1 MFFVEHSAK
10 VKFFTPLAK
19 DGEVCYTIDAVGA
32 ELVRMHAGCLEHP
45 HELVVLQHAQAP
57 AFFLFLIRKL
67 QNLNYVRYR
76 YFIFTTIHCFRLESL
91 LIFLTAFL

>member
-1 MFFVEHSAK
+1 MW
-10 VKFFTPLAK
+10 
-19 DGEVCYTIDAVGA
+19 YTIDAVGA

-57 AFFLFLIRKL
+57 AVFLFLIRKL

>member
-1 MFFVEHSAK
+1 M
-10 VKFFTPLAK
+10 
-19 DGEVCYTIDAVGA
+19 CYTISAVGA

-45 HELVVLQHAQAP
+45 HELVVLAARTSP
-57 AFFLFLIRKL
+57 GGFLFLIRKL

-76 YFIFTTIHCFRLESL
+76 YFILLTIHCFRLELL